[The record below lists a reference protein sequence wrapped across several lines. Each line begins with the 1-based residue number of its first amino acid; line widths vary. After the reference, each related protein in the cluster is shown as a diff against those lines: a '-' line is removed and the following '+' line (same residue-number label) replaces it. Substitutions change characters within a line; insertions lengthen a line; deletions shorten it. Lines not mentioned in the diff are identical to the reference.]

1 MLEGA
6 ITAKDKFFIFLILFS
21 LIFLQR
27 FAITIGEI
35 QLSPVFLFSVVSI
48 VFLYVLN
55 TIEVDQRRLTWFLI
69 AISGL
74 SLVSLYSLMELRAVG
89 VASLLSVIVFYLP
102 LLFIHK
108 KKGSLD
114 YILSTYQIM
123 MIIIAVIG
131 IIQYAAQFAGAGF
144 YDPLESLPKEFILQ
158 DYNTLNP
165 MSYDSPII
173 KANGMFMLEPSFFSK
188 MLAIG
193 IVIEFVT
200 KKRFMIMF
208 LFFVG
213 MLLSFSGTGF
223 IILAVVAVPL
233 LIKMK
238 PVQFLLITLIC
249 GVSIFVLFDQ
259 GYGEV
264 FVDRLNEF
272 NTPRTSG
279 HVRFIAPWQAYGEFF
294 KTEEAS
300 VVLFGHGAGSIQEYY
315 SANYTFDEL
324 SPSHI
329 TAHPIAYIKL
339 LVEYGIFGGLL
350 FTIFIIYTFFSITH
364 HKILTL
370 ALFINYS
377 FLTASLLQTT
387 TIYVCFILGTL
398 AVKSSLEHNEKD
410 FGEMELQSW
419 QAMKLIKLKAE

>member
-1 MLEGA
+1 MNEA
-6 ITAKDKFFIFLILFS
+6 MVSHKEKFFIFLILFS

-27 FAITIGEI
+27 FAITIGDI
-35 QLSPVFLFSVVSI
+35 QLSPVFLLSLLSI
-48 VFLYVLN
+48 TVLYVLN
-55 TIEVDQRRLTWFLI
+55 TIEIDQRRLTLFLL
-69 AISGL
+69 AVSGL
-74 SLVSLYSLMELRAVG
+74 SLVSLYALMELKSVG

-102 LLFIHK
+102 LLFIHR

-114 YILSTYQIM
+114 YILSTYQAM
-123 MIIIAVIG
+123 MIIVAIIG
-131 IIQYAAQFAGAGF
+131 IGQYAAQFTGSGF
-144 YDPLESLPKEFILQ
+144 YDPLQSLPEQFILQ

-165 MSYDSPII
+165 MSWDSPVI

-193 IVIEFVT
+193 LVIEFIT
-200 KKRFMIMF
+200 KRRIIVML
-208 LFFVG
+208 LFFIG
-213 MLLSFSGTGF
+213 MLLAFSGTGF
-223 IILAVVAVPL
+223 IILAIVAVPL

-238 PVQFLLITLIC
+238 PVQFFLVTLIC
-249 GVSIFVLFDQ
+249 GISVYIMFAQ
-259 GYGEV
+259 GYGDI
-264 FVDRLNEF
+264 FVERLEEF

-294 KTEEAS
+294 RTEDTS
-300 VVLFGHGAGSIQEYY
+300 TVIFGYGAGSVQEYY

-339 LVEYGIFGGLL
+339 LVEYGIIGGIL
-350 FTIFIIYTFFSITH
+350 FTIFIVYTFFSITH

-398 AVKSSLEHNEKD
+398 AVKNSLEKKEQEAEQVCETWHH
-410 FGEMELQSW
+410 
-419 QAMKLIKLKAE
+419 LKVINAKID